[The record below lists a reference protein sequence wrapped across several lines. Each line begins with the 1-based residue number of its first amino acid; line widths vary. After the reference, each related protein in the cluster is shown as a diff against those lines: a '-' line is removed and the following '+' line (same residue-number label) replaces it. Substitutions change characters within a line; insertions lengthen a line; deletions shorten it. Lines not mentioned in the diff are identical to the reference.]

1 MKKNKINKII
11 VALLLS
17 AIIIFVPLESVRA
30 DAWGANYSAAIL
42 KQTMEQIA
50 QQIHG
55 AIMGALKQAAVQTI
69 NSSVSAMISGGGGS
83 GGALFITNWN
93 DYLVSQPLKKTELY
107 MNDFFTLTTR
117 GSGSSSN
124 YLSSSRSGEGISGNY
139 TNYLVEQAKKATT
152 GSSIP
157 QTNISEYVS
166 DPSEMFSAGNWRG
179 FSAFVSNPANNPFG
193 YTLMAQSAYQE
204 KLEQEKDEARI
215 RAMSYQG
222 YTAKESNGN
231 VITPGSAI
239 ASMQAGVQDLG
250 NKIIASAQNI
260 PEVITAVVTRIAT
273 NAIRQGIGNAQRNV
287 QREINNVV
295 GGVRRDVNEAVR
307 QSGPGTIFKPSY

>member
-1 MKKNKINKII
+1 MKKNKTNKII

-42 KQTMEQIA
+42 KQTMERIDIE
-50 QQIHG
+50 IHG

-69 NSSVSAMISGGGGS
+69 NSSVSAMISGGGTSGS
-83 GGALFITNWN
+83 LIINDPYKFI
-93 DYLVSQPLKKTELY
+93 
-107 MNDFFTLTTR
+107 FTDTDREARLSVKSFLDSSLRGR
-117 GSGSSSN
+117 GSGLN
-124 YLSSSRSGEGISGNY
+124 YVPAGMDEGILGNY
-139 TNYLVEQAKKATT
+139 YANLYRSASKVIEPGGASRINLDCC
-152 GSSIP
+152 
-157 QTNISEYVS
+157 S
-166 DPSEMFSAGNWRG
+166 DPSDPFAKGNWCCFNSL
-179 FSAFVSNPANNPFG
+179 FSGNPMANPLG
-193 YTLMAQSAYQE
+193 AQLVTEGMLISEKEQRE
-204 KLEQEKDEARI
+204 KL
-215 RAMSYQG
+215 AMSRYQTG
-222 YTAKESNGN
+222 GGFRDVIKNGQ

-260 PEVITAVVTRIAT
+260 PEVITAIVTRIAT

-287 QREINNVV
+287 QKEINNVTS
-295 GGVRRDVNEAVR
+295 GVRRDVNEAVQ

>member
-1 MKKNKINKII
+1 MKKNKTNKII

-17 AIIIFVPLESVRA
+17 AVIILVPLESVRA

-42 KQTMEQIA
+42 KQTMELIA

-69 NSSVSAMISGGGGS
+69 NSTVSNLVSGGGGS
-83 GGALFITNWN
+83 GGAMFITDWD
-93 DYLVSQPLKKTELY
+93 DYLVGQPLKKTELY

-124 YLSSSRSGEGISGNY
+124 YVSSSGSGEGVSGSY
-139 TNYLVEQAKKATT
+139 TNYLVEQAKKTT
-152 GSSIP
+152 TESTLP
-157 QTNISEYVS
+157 QTDLSDYVS
-166 DPSEMFSAGNWRG
+166 DPSKMFSAGNWRG

-193 YTLMAQSAYQE
+193 YTLMSQSAYQE
-204 KLEQEKDEARI
+204 KLEKEKDEARTK
-215 RAMSYQG
+215 AMSYQG
-222 YTAKESNGN
+222 YTAKESNGR
-231 VITPGSAI
+231 VITPGSTI
-239 ASMQAGVQDLG
+239 ASMQADVQDLG
-250 NKIIASAQNI
+250 NKILASAQSV
-260 PEVITAVVTRIAT
+260 PEIITAVVTRIAT

-287 QREINNVV
+287 QKEITNVTTSV
-295 GGVRRDVNEAVR
+295 TSDINETVQ